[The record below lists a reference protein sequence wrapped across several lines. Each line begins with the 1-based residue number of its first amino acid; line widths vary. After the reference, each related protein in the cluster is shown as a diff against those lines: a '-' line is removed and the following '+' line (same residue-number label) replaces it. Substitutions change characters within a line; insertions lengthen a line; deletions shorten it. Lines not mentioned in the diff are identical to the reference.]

1 MKLVRSIVRGF
12 GTVKYQVG
20 APVAPPCANES
31 TEKAKRNVS
40 ARKNKLPLTRICL
53 ACNGFVEDSITMT
66 PCFCRMKFCLLDHWI
81 TSNCHQPFSVLAAR
95 AATPAHKGP
104 DSTHYQSGACYSAS
118 ARLSRQRKAVEF
130 PHFYVLKKEVCNSGG
145 PLPALASNGLLTPSK
160 SLLIPSARA

>member
-31 TEKAKRNVS
+31 TEKATRNVS

-66 PCFCRMKFCLLDHWI
+66 PCFCGMQFCLLGYLDHFQLP
-81 TSNCHQPFSVLAAR
+81 SALFCSCLAGRHA
-95 AATPAHKGP
+95 GP
-104 DSTHYQSGACYSAS
+104 Q
-118 ARLSRQRKAVEF
+118 RSRQHALSIGRMLFCISTFVKA
-130 PHFYVLKKEVCNSGG
+130 KKSGG
-145 PLPALASNGLLTPSK
+145 PGFLTGASNLPREEGMAQRLE
-160 SLLIPSARA
+160 